1 MKPLFGFLS
10 LLKNAIRDL
19 LPIVAVVLFFQTV
32 ILQQS
37 FPDVWT
43 ILVGLGMV
51 IVGLALFVQGL
62 EMALFPIGD
71 VLAEAMAK
79 KGSLTVLLCFA
90 FALGFGTTVA
100 EPALIAVVNEASMI
114 AAQAGEITNSDNA
127 RESYAFWLRLT
138 VAVSVGSAL
147 VLGVFRI
154 LLGWPV
160 QYLIIG
166 GYFLVVIVTFFAP
179 PEIIGIAYDLGGVT
193 TSTITVPLVTAL
205 GVGLSKSIR
214 GRSPLLDGFGLI
226 ALASLM
232 PMIFVM
238 VFGMVL

>member
-71 VLAEAMAK
+71 VLAEAMAI

-179 PEIIGIAYDLGGVT
+179 PEIIGIAYD
-193 TSTITVPLVTAL
+193 
-205 GVGLSKSIR
+205 
-214 GRSPLLDGFGLI
+214 
-226 ALASLM
+226 
-232 PMIFVM
+232 
-238 VFGMVL
+238 